1 MRVVELTADGIEAG
15 YGHVQALRGVSVS
28 VGRQGIVSV
37 LGANGAGK
45 TTLLKTIAGLIGPTR
60 GKITYRGVEIT
71 RERPDEVVRHGIA
84 LVPEGRGI
92 LTRMTVLDNLRMGAY
107 CRGDDKIDGDIEEM
121 FDRFPILR
129 ERQGQYA
136 GTLSGG
142 QRQVLSIARALMSG
156 PSLLLLDEPSMGLA
170 PKAASAVF
178 SMICEI
184 HAKGTA
190 VLLVEQNAVQA
201 LKISAYAYVLESGRG
216 VLEGNA
222 ADLLNDMAIQKSY
235 L

>member
-1 MRVVELTADGIEAG
+1 MVELTADGVEAG

-28 VGRQGIVSV
+28 VSTHGIVSV

-45 TTLLKTIAGLIGPTR
+45 TTLLKAIAGLVEPSS
-60 GKITYRGVEIT
+60 GKILYRGIDIT
-71 RERPDEVVRHGIA
+71 KERPDRIVRHGIA

-107 CRGDDKIDGDIEEM
+107 CRSDGNINGDIEEM
-121 FDRFPILR
+121 FNRFPILR
-129 ERQGQYA
+129 ERQGRYA

-142 QRQVLSIARALMSG
+142 QRQMLSIARALMSR

-178 SMICEI
+178 AMICEI
-184 HAKGTA
+184 HARGTA

-201 LKISAYAYVLESGRG
+201 LKISAYAYVLESGAG
-216 VLEGNA
+216 VLQGSAE
-222 ADLLNDMAIQKSY
+222 DLLKDRAIQKSY